1 MSHKLIKKE
10 EGMKYDKIVA
20 EYLRHKGSF
29 LLVTNDDMFVKT
41 VRGAMRVMSISY
53 DSLAVFQR
61 AVDVEGK
68 CREMFNRNT
77 HIVMFIEVKIDGKS
91 NVYAFK
97 SLKETYNDK
106 LKIIC
111 LTPEVS
117 EAQASLIAESEVDSI
132 IVKPISINNL
142 IQKVAFAIRPSN
154 PFSTEIERIKGLIDK
169 RAFSEAMAGIESLL
183 GEKPDSSICLMLKG
197 DIFRMRDDYNNA
209 EHYYKEASRS
219 ARLSLKPLQRLV
231 DLYRERGDSE
241 NCIKH
246 LLLMNRISPL
256 NHKRKID
263 IGTEYNRIGQED
275 LARQYYDVAIG
286 IVKSQAGDMLS
297 SALMDIGMRM
307 REFSS
312 DQGVDFMRQALD
324 VKGSGLTRD
333 DLWMVNEMGMSLRK
347 NGDWQGAVETYRQVL
362 DLIPDEG
369 GLYYNLGMAYF
380 QGKAHRKAIEQ
391 FETAVSVS
399 PEILRQ
405 TPLIPFNI
413 GMVHYRM
420 KRYEDARR
428 YMLAALDIDP
438 DYSQAKDML
447 ARLEKESGK
456 A

>member
-41 VRGAMRVMSISY
+41 VRGALRVMGMSY
-53 DSLAVFQR
+53 DSLAVYQR
-61 AVDVEGK
+61 AVDVDGI
-68 CREMFNRNT
+68 CRDMFNRNT
-77 HIVMFIEVKIDGKS
+77 QVVMFIEVRLDGKS

-97 SLKETYNDK
+97 GLKKTHGDK
-106 LKIIC
+106 LKVIC

-142 IQKVAFAIRPSN
+142 IQKVAFAIKPNR
-154 PFSTEIERIKGLIDK
+154 FFTEIERIKALIGK
-169 RAFSEAMAGIESLL
+169 RAFSDAMAGIESLL

-209 EHYYKEASRS
+209 EHYYKEACRS

-256 NHKRKID
+256 NHHRKID
-263 IGTEYNRIGQED
+263 IGTEYNKVGQEE
-275 LARQYYDVAIG
+275 LARRFYDEAIG
-286 IVKSQAGDMLS
+286 IVKSQAGDMLA
-297 SALMDIGMRM
+297 SALMDVGMRM

-333 DLWMVNEMGMSLRK
+333 DLWMVNEMGMSMRK
-347 NGDWQGAVETYRQVL
+347 NGDWQGAVQTYSQVL
-362 DLIPDEG
+362 DIIPDEG

-380 QGKAHRKAIEQ
+380 QGKEHRKAIEQ
-391 FETAVSVS
+391 FEKAISVS
-399 PEILRQ
+399 PGILRESA
-405 TPLIPFNI
+405 LIPFNI
-413 GMVHYRM
+413 GMVYYRM
-420 KRYEDARR
+420 KRYADATG
-428 YMLAALDIDP
+428 YMQAALEVDP
-438 DYSQAKDML
+438 GHLQAQDML
-447 ARLEKESGK
+447 AKIEEESGK

>member
-1 MSHKLIKKE
+1 
-10 EGMKYDKIVA
+10 
-20 EYLRHKGSF
+20 
-29 LLVTNDDMFVKT
+29 
-41 VRGAMRVMSISY
+41 
-53 DSLAVFQR
+53 
-61 AVDVEGK
+61 
-68 CREMFNRNT
+68 
-77 HIVMFIEVKIDGKS
+77 
-91 NVYAFK
+91 
-97 SLKETYNDK
+97 
-106 LKIIC
+106 
-111 LTPEVS
+111 
-117 EAQASLIAESEVDSI
+117 
-132 IVKPISINNL
+132 
-142 IQKVAFAIRPSN
+142 
-154 PFSTEIERIKGLIDK
+154 
-169 RAFSEAMAGIESLL
+169 
-183 GEKPDSSICLMLKG
+183 
-197 DIFRMRDDYNNA
+197 
-209 EHYYKEASRS
+209 
-219 ARLSLKPLQRLV
+219 
-231 DLYRERGDSE
+231 
-241 NCIKH
+241 
-246 LLLMNRISPL
+246 L